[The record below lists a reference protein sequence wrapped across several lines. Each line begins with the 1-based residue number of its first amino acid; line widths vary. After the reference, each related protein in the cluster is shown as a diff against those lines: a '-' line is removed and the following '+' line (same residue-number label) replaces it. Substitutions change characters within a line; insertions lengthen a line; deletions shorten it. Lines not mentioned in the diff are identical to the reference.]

1 MRRSSRATLQDVAR
15 EAGVSAMTVSV
26 VLNGARSA
34 TRVSDATRARILA
47 AAELLRYTPN
57 AAARGLQRR
66 RMDTLGVVAVIDGGE
81 LNLYFLEV
89 LNGILEAAVKHGQ
102 NATVFSLPHW
112 EDGEERILEF
122 ADGRVDGL
130 LFIGP
135 IFSAS
140 FAETLHARI
149 PYVTIHGDGVPLQM
163 YNLTVNDEG
172 GAYRITRYLIEQ
184 GHRRILHLT
193 GSLELSGARYRL
205 AGYRRA
211 LEESEIPYDESLVL
225 YGGFWTGSGWERMN
239 RFLRLHKGEPLPTAA
254 FCASDAIAS
263 GCMEALTAHGL
274 RVPEDLSIVGFDDT
288 LNARMTAP
296 PLTTMRQPFRQMGQR
311 AVEML
316 LSQITPAGK
325 DAEIGAEVMVLKP
338 ESLHRSEVFDVE
350 FILRGSVGAPSANPV
365 IISMP

>member
-1 MRRSSRATLQDVAR
+1 MQRSSRATLQDVAR

-47 AAELLRYTPN
+47 AAERLRYTPN
-57 AAARGLQRR
+57 AAARGLQKR

-102 NATVFSLPHW
+102 NTTVFPVPHW
-112 EDGEERILEF
+112 EAGEERILEF

-130 LFIGP
+130 LFIGAL
-135 IFSAS
+135 FSPK
-140 FAETLHARI
+140 FAETLYDRI
-149 PYVTIHGDGVPLQM
+149 PYVTIHGEGVPAEM

-172 GAYRITRYLIEQ
+172 GAYTITRHLIEQ

-193 GSLELSGARYRL
+193 GSLELSGAQDRL
-205 AGYRRA
+205 IGYRRA
-211 LEESEIPYDESLVL
+211 LEEADISFDESLVL
-225 YGGFWTGSGWERMN
+225 HGGFWTGSGWDRMK
-239 RFLRLHKGEPLPTAA
+239 RFLREHDGEPLPTAA

-263 GCMEALTAHGL
+263 GCMEALNAHGL
-274 RVPEDLSIVGFDDT
+274 RVPDDISIVGFDDT

-296 PLTTMRQPFRQMGQR
+296 PLTTMRQPFRKIGHR

-316 LSQITPAGK
+316 LSQIAPVGK
-325 DAEIGAEVMVLKP
+325 DAEIGTEVIALKS
-338 ESLHRSEVFDVE
+338 ESLHRSEVFEVE
-350 FILRGSVGAPSANPV
+350 LILRGSVGAPPANPV